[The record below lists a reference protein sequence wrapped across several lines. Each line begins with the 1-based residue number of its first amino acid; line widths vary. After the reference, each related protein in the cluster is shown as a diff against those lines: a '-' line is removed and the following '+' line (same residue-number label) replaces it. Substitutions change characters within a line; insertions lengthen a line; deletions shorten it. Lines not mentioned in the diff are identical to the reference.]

1 MEKKVADD
9 DLLIQLTQ
17 QHPEFCRLRTEL
29 DEAKNLGLA
38 PRIAVC
44 GLMNAGKSALLNGL
58 TGHIETEVFATKEI
72 RATTQIQTLAHEGRL
87 YLDTPGIDACDEDD
101 RLAWLG
107 LANADVILFVHNLR
121 TATLEQIET
130 AFLTELKRRRPD
142 LERHLVVVLTH
153 AESVTQREA
162 CEQAIG
168 KILKSLFGTVQATFA
183 TSFTT
188 LRNGVRKDSAKLLE
202 LSGFDPLREHLQ
214 AHPGLLERG
223 LSKQRAERDDHRRDA
238 LEHFLNQQIAQR
250 RKRLVKLEGT
260 QTVQLEQ
267 LQSSVERLFESVTHG
282 LARG

>member
-1 MEKKVADD
+1 MERKVPDD

-17 QHPEFCRLRTEL
+17 QHPDFCRLRTEL
-29 DEAKNLGLA
+29 EEAKSLGPA

-58 TGHIETEVFATKEI
+58 TGHIETEVFETKEI
-72 RATTQIQTLAHEGRL
+72 RATTQLQALEHEGRL
-87 YLDTPGIDACDEDD
+87 YVDTPGIDACDEDD

-130 AFLTELKRRRPD
+130 AFLCELKRRRPD
-142 LERHLVVVLTH
+142 LERHLVVVFTH
-153 AESVTQREA
+153 AESVTQREVS
-162 CEQAIG
+162 EQAIG
-168 KILKSLFGTVQATFA
+168 KILQSLFGTVPAAFA

-188 LRNGVRKDSAKLLE
+188 LRNGVRKGNTKLLE

-223 LSKQRAERDDHRRDA
+223 VSKQRAERDDHRRDV
-238 LEHFLNQQIAQR
+238 LEHFLDQQIAQR

-260 QTVQLEQ
+260 QAAQLEQ
-267 LQSSVERLFESVTHG
+267 LQSSVDGLFESVSHG

>member
-1 MEKKVADD
+1 MERKVPDD
-9 DLLIQLTQ
+9 DLLIQLTD
-17 QHPEFCRLRTEL
+17 QHPEFYRLRTEL
-29 DEAKNLGLA
+29 AEAKSLGSV

-58 TGHIETEVFATKEI
+58 TGHIETEVFETKEI
-72 RATTQIQTLAHEGRL
+72 RATTQLQTLDHEGRL

-130 AFLTELKRRRPD
+130 AFLSELKRRRPD

-153 AESVTQREA
+153 VESVTQREV

-168 KILKSLFGTVQATFA
+168 NILQSLFGTVPATFA
-183 TSFTT
+183 TSFST
-188 LRNGVRKDSAKLLE
+188 LRNGVRKGSAKLLE

-223 LSKQRAERDDHRRDA
+223 MSKQRAERDDHRRDA
-238 LEHFLNQQIAQR
+238 LEHFLDLQIAQR

-260 QTVQLEQ
+260 QTAHLEI
-267 LQSSVERLFESVTHG
+267 LQSSVERLFESVSHG

>member
-1 MEKKVADD
+1 MERKVPDD
-9 DLLIQLTQ
+9 DLLIQLTD
-17 QHPEFCRLRTEL
+17 QHPEFYRLRTEL
-29 DEAKNLGLA
+29 AEAKSLGSV

-58 TGHIETEVFATKEI
+58 TGHIETEVFETKEI
-72 RATTQIQTLAHEGRL
+72 RATTQLQTLDHEGRL

-130 AFLTELKRRRPD
+130 AFLSELKRRRPD

-153 AESVTQREA
+153 VESVTQREV

-168 KILKSLFGTVQATFA
+168 NILQSLFGTVPATFA
-183 TSFTT
+183 TSFST
-188 LRNGVRKDSAKLLE
+188 LRNGVRKGSAKLLE

-223 LSKQRAERDDHRRDA
+223 MSKQRAERDDHRRDA
-238 LEHFLNQQIAQR
+238 LEHFFDLQIAQR

-260 QTVQLEQ
+260 QTAHLEI
-267 LQSSVERLFESVTHG
+267 LQSSVERLFESVSHG

>member
-1 MEKKVADD
+1 MERKVPDD

-17 QHPEFCRLRTEL
+17 QHPDFCRLRTEL
-29 DEAKNLGLA
+29 EEAKSLGPA

-58 TGHIETEVFATKEI
+58 TGHIETEVFKTKEI
-72 RATTQIQTLAHEGRL
+72 RATTQLQTLEHEGRL

-121 TATLEQIET
+121 TATLEQVET
-130 AFLTELKRRRPD
+130 AFLCELKRRRPD

-153 AESVTQREA
+153 AESVTQQEVS
-162 CEQAIG
+162 EQAIG
-168 KILKSLFGTVQATFA
+168 KILQSLFGTVPATFA

-188 LRNGVRKDSAKLLE
+188 LRNGVRKRNTKLLE
-202 LSGFDPLREHLQ
+202 LSGFDSLREHLQ

-223 LSKQRAERDDHRRDA
+223 VGKQRAERDDHRRDV
-238 LEHFLNQQIAQR
+238 LERFLDQLIAQR

-260 QTVQLEQ
+260 QATQLEQ
-267 LQSSVERLFESVTHG
+267 LQSSVDGLFESVSHG

>member
-1 MEKKVADD
+1 MERKVPDD
-9 DLLIQLTQ
+9 DLLIQLTE
-17 QHPEFCRLRTEL
+17 QHPEFYRLRTEL
-29 DEAKNLGLA
+29 AEAKSLGSV

-58 TGHIETEVFATKEI
+58 TGHIETEVFETKEI
-72 RATTQIQTLAHEGRL
+72 RATTQLQTLDHEGRL

-130 AFLTELKRRRPD
+130 AFLSELKRRRPD

-153 AESVTQREA
+153 VESVTQREV

-168 KILKSLFGTVQATFA
+168 KILQSLFGTVPATFA
-183 TSFTT
+183 TSFST
-188 LRNGVRKDSAKLLE
+188 LRNGVRKGSARLLE

-223 LSKQRAERDDHRRDA
+223 ISKQRAERDDHRRDA
-238 LEHFLNQQIAQR
+238 LEHFLDLQIAQR

-260 QTVQLEQ
+260 QTAHLEL
-267 LQSSVERLFESVTHG
+267 LQSSVERLFESVSHG